1 MWILNPSSH
10 LKIKL
15 NHINLLICSLTST
28 QITSGTMDGPGA
40 APGSPGKCCCSVRS
54 SSAAAYLVF
63 VFEVF
68 VFEVFLFEVF
78 VFVIEVSWEMLFIW
92 LLKWCCCSAT
102 ADVSFG
108 AAAVEHHRP
117 ALGSPLQTSHYSC
130 TSCYLQCTKFSNI
143 GFWKAP
149 PLLNEKLPFFIQC
162 IMITGLPK
170 AFDQLCISET
180 APVLAWISDYS

>member
-1 MWILNPSSH
+1 
-10 LKIKL
+10 
-15 NHINLLICSLTST
+15 
-28 QITSGTMDGPGA
+28 
-40 APGSPGKCCCSVRS
+40 
-54 SSAAAYLVF
+54 
-63 VFEVF
+63 
-68 VFEVFLFEVF
+68 
-78 VFVIEVSWEMLFIW
+78 MLFIW

-149 PLLNEKLPFFIQC
+149 PLVNEKLPFFIRC

-170 AFDQLCISET
+170 DFDQLCISET
-180 APVLAWISDYS
+180 APVLAWLGFPITHGKGLDFSLLNFWLLIAKGQFTTFLQLYRLRLLNLGIYYSLLNNTNTVIQICFDCWENQQRIRSEPLRKI

>member
-1 MWILNPSSH
+1 M
-10 LKIKL
+10 
-15 NHINLLICSLTST
+15 CVE
-28 QITSGTMDGPGA
+28 
-40 APGSPGKCCCSVRS
+40 APVRS
-54 SSAAAYLVF
+54 DINVNLPVGLLDWEHCLIQSSGITLHLPVSQPQTPTDTTRDKRK
-63 VFEVF
+63 
-68 VFEVFLFEVF
+68 LFYNQAK
-78 VFVIEVSWEMLFIW
+78 

-130 TSCYLQCTKFSNI
+130 TNCYLQCTKFSNI

-149 PLLNEKLPFFIQC
+149 PLVNEKLPFFIRC

-180 APVLAWISDYS
+180 APVLAWLGFPITHRKSLDFLILMVSLNFWLLMAKG